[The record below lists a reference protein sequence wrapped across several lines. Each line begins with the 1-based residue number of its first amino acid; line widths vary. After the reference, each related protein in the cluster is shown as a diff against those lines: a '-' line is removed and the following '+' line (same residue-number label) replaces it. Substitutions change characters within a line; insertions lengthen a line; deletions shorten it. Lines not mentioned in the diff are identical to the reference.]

1 MFVINRQI
9 KCNPMA
15 LTIDTRKRDG
25 GGHIVALRGRLD
37 SLSYTS
43 LEQALTPF
51 LNGGTR
57 VLILDLQELEYVSS
71 SGLRVIFKTWKN
83 IEAHGGSF
91 SMTHLRPQITAVF
104 EVIKALPSQA
114 VFASIDEA
122 NAYLDM
128 IQRKEREKHDSTQP

>member
-1 MFVINRQI
+1 
-9 KCNPMA
+9 MA

-25 GGHIVALRGRLD
+25 GGYIVALGGRLD
-37 SLSYTS
+37 SLTYES
-43 LEQALTPF
+43 LDKALKPF

-83 IEAHGGSF
+83 IEAHSGCF
-91 SMTHLRPQITAVF
+91 SMTHLQPQITAVF
-104 EVIKALPSQA
+104 EVIKAMPSQA

-128 IQRKEREKHDSTQP
+128 IQRKEREKHDSSQA